1 MTPLSDA
8 LTAAQRRALA
18 ALQKAYVAEA
28 ISPDEL
34 REKLHGCGIS
44 DDVDVSYLTHTLNV
58 LREWGAAVPAETNGK
73 QDDVAATDAQWARI
87 RRDCERANLAAPV
100 GPLTKS
106 DASRIIQEL
115 ERGEYEPVPF

>member
-18 ALQKAYVAEA
+18 ALQKAYVAGA
-28 ISPDEL
+28 IEPEEL

-44 DDVDVSYLTHTLNV
+44 DDVDVSYLTHTLDI
-58 LREWGAAVPAETNGK
+58 LREWGAAVPAEPNG
-73 QDDVAATDAQWARI
+73 QREDVAATDAQWARI
-87 RRDCERANLAAPV
+87 RRDCEKANLAPPV

-106 DASRIIQEL
+106 AASEVIQQL